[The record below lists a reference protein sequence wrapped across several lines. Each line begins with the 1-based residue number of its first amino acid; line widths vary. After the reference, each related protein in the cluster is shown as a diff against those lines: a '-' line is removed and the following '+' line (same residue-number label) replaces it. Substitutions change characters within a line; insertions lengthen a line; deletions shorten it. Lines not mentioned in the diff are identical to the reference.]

1 VNYPRFGICLK
12 MGSTSI
18 KWSGRLTN
26 VDVLLVQTVASVLEY
41 DVLATKYNQVLNF
54 RRIWDGVQ

>member
-1 VNYPRFGICLK
+1 

-18 KWSGRLTN
+18 KWSGRLTD
-26 VDVLLVQTVASVLEY
+26 VDVLLVQTVANVLEY
-41 DVLATKYNQVLNF
+41 DVLATKYNQVSNF

>member
-1 VNYPRFGICLK
+1 

-18 KWSGRLTN
+18 KWSGRLTD
-26 VDVLLVQTVASVLEY
+26 VDVLLVQTVASMLEY